1 MNLPLPSARVNM
13 VAGSDAVLLN
23 WRMIFAPQGTL
34 VVVTAEGN
42 VAGCGEWRPGMLLNT
57 L

>member
-13 VAGSDAVLLN
+13 VAGSDAALLN

-34 VVVTAEGN
+34 VIVTAEGN
-42 VAGCGEWRPGMLLNT
+42 VARCGE
-57 L
+57 